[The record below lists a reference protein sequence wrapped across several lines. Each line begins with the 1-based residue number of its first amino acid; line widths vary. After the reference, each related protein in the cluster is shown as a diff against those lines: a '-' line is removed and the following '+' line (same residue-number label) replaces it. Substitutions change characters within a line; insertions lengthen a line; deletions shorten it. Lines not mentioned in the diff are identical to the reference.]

1 MSVRYNDDFKRE
13 VVRAYMTGNK
23 STVELSAEYNVAKST
38 ISEWAKKYGEE
49 CQYKNTTQKTNES
62 DSASE
67 IRRLNQLLKD
77 KEKEIEFL
85 KKAAAFFA
93 KEID

>member
-1 MSVRYNDDFKRE
+1 M
-13 VVRAYMTGNK
+13 G
-23 STVELSAEYNVAKST
+23 
-38 ISEWAKKYGEE
+38 KKYGEE

-67 IRRLNQLLKD
+67 IRRLNQMLKEKD
-77 KEKEIEFL
+77 KEIEFL

>member
-62 DSASE
+62 DSAKE
-67 IRRLNQLLKD
+67 IRRLNQMLKEKD
-77 KEKEIEFL
+77 KEIEFL

-93 KEID
+93 KEIN

>member
-1 MSVRYNDDFKRE
+1 ME
-13 VVRAYMTGNK
+13 VVKAYMADDK
-23 STVELSAEYNVAKST
+23 STAQLAAEYNFAKST
-38 ISEWAKKYGEE
+38 ITEWTKKYDEE
-49 CQYKNTTQKTNES
+49 CQYKNTATKTNES
-62 DSASE
+62 DSARE
-67 IRRLNQLLKD
+67 IRRLNQMLKE

>member
-1 MSVRYNDDFKRE
+1 MLKRE
-13 VVRAYMTGNK
+13 VVRVYMAGNK
-23 STVELSAEYNVAKST
+23 STVELSAKYNVAKST

-62 DSASE
+62 DSASK

-77 KEKEIEFL
+77 KDKEIEFL

>member
-13 VVRAYMTGNK
+13 VVRAYMAGNK
-23 STVELSAEYNVAKST
+23 SIAEISAEYNVAKST
-38 ISEWAKKYGEE
+38 ISQWAKKYGEE

-62 DSASE
+62 NSANE
-67 IRRLNQLLKD
+67 IRRLNQMLKEKD
-77 KEKEIEFL
+77 KEIEFL